1 MRIALDTNILV
12 YAEGAGPDVRCDQAR
27 RLLTGLSGRSMVL
40 PTQVL
45 GEFYNVLTRKARLPS
60 ATALDRAEHWSSL
73 LELVAPDEE
82 TVLSGLQLAVR
93 ARLQV
98 WDAIVISTASQARC
112 DILLTEDLQ
121 DGFVHGGVTLIDP
134 FAPTP
139 HPLLADALQ
148 ERP

>member
-1 MRIALDTNILV
+1 MRVALDTNILV
-12 YAEGAGPDVRCDQAR
+12 YAEGAGPDARCEHAR
-27 RLLTGLSGRSMVL
+27 RLLAGLSGWSMVL

-45 GEFYNVLTRKARLPS
+45 GEFYNVLTRKARMPP

-73 LELVAPDEE
+73 LELAASDEE
-82 TVLSGLQLAVR
+82 TVLSGLQLAAR
-93 ARLQV
+93 ARLHV
-98 WDAIVISTASQARC
+98 WDAIVIATASRARC

-121 DGFVHGGVTLIDP
+121 DGFVYRGVTLIDP